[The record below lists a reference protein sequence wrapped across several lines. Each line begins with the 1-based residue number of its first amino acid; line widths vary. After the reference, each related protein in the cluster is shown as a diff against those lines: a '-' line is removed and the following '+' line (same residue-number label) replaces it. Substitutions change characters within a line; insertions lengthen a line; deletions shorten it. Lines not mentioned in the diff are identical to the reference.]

1 MSDGINIK
9 HIQFSDGTSLTFEQA
24 ARRILKEGKLTK
36 GYWIKNGLRPST
48 GVLEE
53 WTRCGSQQCLYIE
66 SHLCYTPNK
75 KRRVLNSWFAVAIAA
90 ANDQGIQE
98 SNEEHCVR
106 MAQWLRSFKRG

>member
-53 WTRCGSQQCLYIE
+53 WTRCGHQKCLYIE

-75 KRRVLNSWFAVAIAA
+75 KRRVLNSWFAVAISA
-90 ANDQGIQE
+90 ANDQGLTDSI
-98 SNEEHCVR
+98 R
-106 MAQWLRSFKRG
+106 RSTS

>member
-1 MSDGINIK
+1 MSDGSNIK

-53 WTRCGSQQCLYIE
+53 WTRCGNQKCLYIE

-75 KRRVLNSWFAVAIAA
+75 KRRVLNSWFAVAISA
-90 ANDQGIQE
+90 ANDQGITE

>member
-53 WTRCGSQQCLYIE
+53 WTRCGHQKCLYIE

-75 KRRVLNSWFAVAIAA
+75 KRRVLNSWFAVAISSN
-90 ANDQGIQE
+90 NDQGITE